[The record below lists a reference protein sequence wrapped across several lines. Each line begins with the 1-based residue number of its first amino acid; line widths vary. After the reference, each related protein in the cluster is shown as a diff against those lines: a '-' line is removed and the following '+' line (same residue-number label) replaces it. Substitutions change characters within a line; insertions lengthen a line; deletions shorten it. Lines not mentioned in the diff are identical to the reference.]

1 MRAGCQ
7 RIAQGEAAIA
17 IETATPGDV
26 QRLTDVTAGNAIA
39 DWLDRNR
46 LVEPIVTARGPD
58 PPPACGRRATASS
71 SPPRAGA

>member
-17 IETATPGDV
+17 IATATLGDV

-39 DWLDRNR
+39 D
-46 LVEPIVTARGPD
+46 
-58 PPPACGRRATASS
+58 
-71 SPPRAGA
+71 